1 MARLKLAPGT
11 VRGGAVGRTVAA
23 LLRAEDLPSA
33 LDTRALMPPTMEALV
48 RRVAV
53 QNVWLWYR
61 VQGREIVLL
70 TVTDEPPVTVE

>member
-11 VRGGAVGRTVAA
+11 VRGGAVGRNVAA

-33 LDTRALMPPTMEALV
+33 LDTRARMPPTMEALV
-48 RRVAV
+48 RRVAG

-70 TVTDEPPVTVE
+70 TVTDEPPVPVE